1 MALSLTPVQ
10 IEVMTQALR
19 AAKGAVHGE
28 RQPIYDK
35 TCETLGISIHTF
47 HRWKTH
53 LTGAVERKQRNDKGS
68 TGLTKEEAVLIS
80 GVMMETIRNNGKRL
94 YSVAD
99 AVAALRA
106 DNKIKAEKI
115 DKATGELT
123 HLSES
128 AIHRALRE
136 HRLHPDQLL
145 RPSAHT
151 SVRSLHPN
159 HVWQIDASLCVLY
172 YLKPTKGASNGLQ
185 CMARNEFY
193 KNKPR
198 NLQKIMAD
206 RVWSYEITDHT
217 SGWIYV
223 EYVMGAESGENLCSV
238 LINAMQERGNGD
250 VLHGVPHILYMDPG
264 SANTSAMTK
273 NLCKALGIQAIA
285 HQAGNARATGQVEN
299 ARNIIERSFE
309 AGLKFQPVADLAEL
323 NATATKW
330 RIWYNATK
338 KHSRHG
344 MPRTSAWL
352 RITEEQLIKAPS
364 IAVCRELA
372 VSAPKSRTV
381 TGRLQVPWDGQKY
394 DVSKVPGVMVG
405 EKLMVSFN
413 KWRNDSVQVWTK
425 DLDGNELITVC
436 PVVQTN
442 EFGFE
447 EAAPVYGE
455 GYKAQAPTVADQNRD
470 EVEQR
475 MTGTQ
480 SNAEAEATRKQK
492 ALPLGGDFNP
502 YVELDTEQPT
512 YMPRRG
518 QEHSLK
524 APKVEIAPLNHAQAA
539 KALRTRMGANWTPE
553 HYSWLMQRY
562 PNGVQEDL
570 LDAIAEQLTNPHTT
584 TLKAVGGSR

>member
-19 AAKGAVHGE
+19 DAKSAAHGE

-35 TCETLGISIHTF
+35 ACETLGISIHTF
-47 HRWKTH
+47 HRYKAH
-53 LTGAVERKQRNDKGS
+53 LAGAASRKQRKDKGS
-68 TGLTKEEAVLIS
+68 TALTREEAVLLS
-80 GVMMETIRNNGKRL
+80 GVLMETIRNNGKRL

-106 DNKIKAEKI
+106 DNKIKAEKV
-115 DKATGELT
+115 DKSTGELT
-123 HLSES
+123 PLSES

-172 YLKPTKGASNGLQ
+172 YLKPAKGTRNGLQ
-185 CMARNEFY
+185 CMAHDEFY
-193 KNKPR
+193 KNKPK

-206 RVWSYEITDHT
+206 RVWSYEITDHA

-273 NLCKALGIQAIA
+273 NLCKMLGIEAIA
-285 HQAGNARATGQVEN
+285 HKAGNARATGQVEN

-309 AGLKFQPVADLAEL
+309 AGLKFQPVADLDEL

-330 RIWYNATK
+330 RVWYNATK

-344 MPRTSAWL
+344 MPRTNAWL
-352 RITEEQLIKAPS
+352 RITEEQLIKAPN
-364 IAVCRELA
+364 IDVCRELA
-372 VSAPKSRTV
+372 VATPKPRTV
-381 TGRLQVPWDGQKY
+381 TGRLQVPWDGQKF
-394 DVSKVPGVMVG
+394 DVSGVPGVMVG
-405 EKLMVSFN
+405 EKLMVTFN
-413 KWRNDSVQVWTK
+413 KWRSDSVQVHTK
-425 DLDGNELITVC
+425 DLEGNDLITIC

-447 EAAPVYGE
+447 ESAPVYGE
-455 GYKAQAPTVADQNRD
+455 GYKTPTPTVADQNRD
-470 EVEQR
+470 DVEQR
-475 MTGTQ
+475 MTGAQ
-480 SNAEAEATRKQK
+480 SNTEAEAVRKSDRK
-492 ALPLGGDFNP
+492 S
-502 YVELDTEQPT
+502 V
-512 YMPRRG
+512 
-518 QEHSLK
+518 
-524 APKVEIAPLNHAQAA
+524 V
-539 KALRTRMGANWTPE
+539 
-553 HYSWLMQRY
+553 
-562 PNGVQEDL
+562 
-570 LDAIAEQLTNPHTT
+570 
-584 TLKAVGGSR
+584 

>member
-19 AAKGAVHGE
+19 DAKNAAHGE
-28 RQPIYDK
+28 RQSIYDK
-35 TCETLGISIHTF
+35 ACETLGISIHTF
-47 HRWKTH
+47 HRWKNH
-53 LTGAVERKQRNDKGS
+53 LAGTAERKQRKDKGS
-68 TGLTKEEAVLIS
+68 TGLTREEAVLIS
-80 GVMMETIRNNGKRL
+80 GVMMESVRNNGKRL

-99 AVAALRA
+99 VVDALRA
-106 DNKIKAEKI
+106 DNKIKAERL
-115 DKATGELT
+115 DRNTGEVLP
-123 HLSES
+123 LSES

-136 HRLHPDQLL
+136 HRLHPDQLM
-145 RPSAHT
+145 RPSAHS

-172 YLKPTKGASNGLQ
+172 YLKPAKGTSNGLQ

-198 NLQKIMAD
+198 NLQRIMSD
-206 RVWSYEITDHT
+206 RVWSYEITDHA

-250 VLHGVPHILYMDPG
+250 VLHGVPKMLYMDPG

-273 NLCKALGIQAIA
+273 NLCKMLGINAVA
-285 HQAGNARATGQVEN
+285 HKAGNARATGQVEN

-309 AGLKFQPVADLAEL
+309 AGLKFQPVADLDEL

-330 RIWYNATK
+330 RVWYNATK

-344 MPRTSAWL
+344 MPRTTAWL

-364 IAVCRELA
+364 VEVCRELA
-372 VSAPKSRTV
+372 VAAPKARTV

-394 DVSKVPGVMVG
+394 DVSAVPGVMVG
-405 EKLMVSFN
+405 EKLMVTFN
-413 KWRNDSVQVWTK
+413 KWRTDSIQVHTK
-425 DLDGNELITVC
+425 DLDGNDLITVC
-436 PVVQTN
+436 PVVATN

-447 EAAPVYGE
+447 QSAPVYGE
-455 GYKAQAPTVADQNRD
+455 SYQTPAATVADQNRD

-480 SNAEAEATRKQK
+480 SNTAAEAVRKAK
-492 ALPLGGDFNP
+492 ALPLGGEFNP
-502 YVELDTEQPT
+502 YVELDSEQPT
-512 YMPRRG
+512 FMPRRG

-524 APKVEIAPLNHAQAA
+524 APKVEVAPLNHVQAV
-539 KALRTRMGANWTPE
+539 KSLRGRMGNDWKPE
-553 HYSWLMQRY
+553 FYEWLVQRY
-562 PNGVQEDL
+562 PNGVPE
-570 LDAIAEQLTNPHTT
+570 ESLTEIVSHLSRPQAQA
-584 TLKAVGGSR
+584 LKVVGGSR